1 MAHNYHVIVYTDECD
16 VPCRS
21 PMLPSCSG
29 MWRCAGAGRA
39 GAGAR
44 CAGAGR
50 ALPAALG
57 LLAAL
62 LLLAARRDSRV
73 VLTSELY
80 EAGHSRPHAECCPAR
95 GAALRLLVLVTSA
108 PGHAAA
114 REAVRLSWGHAALRR
129 DIGFAFVLGSLHT
142 RDEAKADAIRAEDEL
157 YGDIIIGNSRDSY
170 SNLTLKT
177 LSMLEWVHTYCPKV
191 PRLLKT
197 DDDMFINI
205 PRLLK
210 FIDARKNET
219 RTIWGHVSEQVSP
232 QRTMWSKYYVSP
244 LQYPPKVFPDHTN
257 GPAYLMTT
265 DVVGELIKAAGQEP
279 YLRLEDVFVTGV
291 LASKLKIKR
300 QHAAEFLL
308 SAEADNEKV
317 SYHPCTVQKC
327 IAIHMVRNHEQF
339 HLWRKVLDG
348 TTKCEDA

>member
-1 MAHNYHVIVYTDECD
+1 MLVEIFERHVAV
-16 VPCRS
+16 R
-21 PMLPSCSG
+21 G
-29 MWRCAGAGRA
+29 G
-39 GAGAR
+39 GAR
-44 CAGAGR
+44 GGGGAVRGGGR

-129 DIGFAFVLGSLHT
+129 DIGFAFVLGSLNT

-219 RTIWGHVSEQVSP
+219 RTIWGHVYEQASP
-232 QRTMWSKYYVSP
+232 HRTMWSKYYVSP
-244 LQYPPKVFPDHTN
+244 RQYPSSQFPDFAT
-257 GPAYLMTT
+257 GGAYLMTT
-265 DVVGELIKAAGQEP
+265 DVVGELLKAAGQEP

-291 LASKLKIKR
+291 LASKLKINR
-300 QHAAEFLL
+300 QHAAEFADSESSWVSL
-308 SAEADNEKV
+308 S
-317 SYHPCTVQKC
+317 YHHPCTVKKC
-327 IAIHMVRNHEQF
+327 ISIHMVRNHEQF